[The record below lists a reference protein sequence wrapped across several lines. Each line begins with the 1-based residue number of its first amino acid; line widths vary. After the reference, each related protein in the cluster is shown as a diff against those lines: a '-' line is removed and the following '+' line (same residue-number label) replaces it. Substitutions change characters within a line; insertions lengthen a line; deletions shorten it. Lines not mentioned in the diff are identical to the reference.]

1 MSIRVTVWNEFRHER
16 EEGHP
21 AVEVYPDGIHAV
33 IAEALNAA
41 GYDARTATL
50 DEPEHGLTQDV
61 IDNTDVFIW
70 WGHMA
75 HGEVDDA
82 IVEKVKERVLAGAGL
97 IVLHSGHFSKIFKSL
112 MGTTCNLKWREAN
125 EKERLWVV
133 NPAHPIV
140 AGLGEY
146 FELPQEEMY
155 GEHFDIPQPDEL
167 ILVSWFSGGEVFRS
181 GATFSRGAG
190 KIFYFRP
197 GHETHPTYFDENV
210 RKVIANAVKWA
221 APNDGPTVKFG
232 NRAPIEPIE
241 GYQVPEYGETYE

>member
-1 MSIRVTVWNEFRHER
+1 MSIRVTVWNEFRHEKKDN
-16 EEGHP
+16 HP
-21 AVEVYPDGIHAV
+21 AKEVYPDGIHTV
-33 IAEALNAA
+33 IAEALTSA

-75 HGEVDDA
+75 HQEVDDA

-97 IVLHSGHFSKIFKSL
+97 IVLHSGHFSKIFKAL

-140 AGLGEY
+140 AGIGEY
-146 FELPQEEMY
+146 FELPNEEMY

-197 GHETHPTYFDENV
+197 GHETHPTYFDANV
-210 RKVIANAVKWA
+210 RTVIVNAVKWA
-221 APNDGPTVKFG
+221 APTDGPTVKFG
-232 NRAPIEPIE
+232 NRNPIEPIE
-241 GYQVPEYGETYE
+241 GYQPHESGEDYK